1 MQVRTIELSGR
12 LLKLQRG
19 DPCDAPNKIT
29 TESVLY
35 FHKERLSQA
44 QSEIHFVDDVA
55 RGNLTLYRE
64 NSRPVVQTPP
74 EEKNNAYFSVRLSE
88 SKIGVSNLSNV
99 DADGA

>member
-1 MQVRTIELSGR
+1 MPQIGI
-12 LLKLQRG
+12 
-19 DPCDAPNKIT
+19 AKIT

-35 FHKERLSQA
+35 FHKDRLSQA
-44 QSEIHFVDDVA
+44 QSEINFVDDVA

-99 DADGA
+99 VRMAPNITLSISS